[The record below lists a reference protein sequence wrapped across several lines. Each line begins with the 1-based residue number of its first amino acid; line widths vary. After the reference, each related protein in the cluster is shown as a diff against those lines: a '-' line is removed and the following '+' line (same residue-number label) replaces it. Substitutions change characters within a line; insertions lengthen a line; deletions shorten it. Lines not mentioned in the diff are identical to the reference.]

1 MTRKNVLMAT
11 VALLMANFMGG
22 LDSTIVNTALPA
34 IMSDLNG
41 MRLVGWISSAFLLG
55 SAVTTILWGRIGEM
69 IGNKRAFQISVLL
82 FIFSSLLG
90 GLSSNMIML
99 IISRALMGIGTGGMV
114 SIPFIIYVDL

>member
-55 SAVTTILWGRIGEM
+55 STVTTILWGRIGEM